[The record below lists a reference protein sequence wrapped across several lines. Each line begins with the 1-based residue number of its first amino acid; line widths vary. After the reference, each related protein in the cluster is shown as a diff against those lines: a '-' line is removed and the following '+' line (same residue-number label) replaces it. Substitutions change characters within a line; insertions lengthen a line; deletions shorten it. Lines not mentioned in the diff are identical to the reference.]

1 MCSLFIADTKDDEWE
16 DCGSIDSMDEEV
28 EEEVAFD
35 INMVRWLFVLVGS
48 CL

>member
-35 INMVRWLFVLVGS
+35 INMVGQLFAQVGS